1 MCFSA
6 TASFSAAAV
15 CGAIGVLTV
24 RRASRPD
31 LMLALIPVIFAL
43 HQAFEGVVWLT
54 RRTRTGGLPVPRFIP
69 SKVEVPGPPAPVLT
83 FDVATAATAL
93 Q

>member
-24 RRASRPD
+24 RRASKPD
-31 LMLALIPVIFAL
+31 LMLAFIPVIFAL
-43 HQAFEGVVWLT
+43 HQALEGVRLVDQC
-54 RRTRTGGLPVPRFIP
+54 RRLVGAVRRL
-69 SKVEVPGPPAPVLT
+69 
-83 FDVATAATAL
+83 
-93 Q
+93 

>member
-43 HQAFEGVVWLT
+43 HQAS
-54 RRTRTGGLPVPRFIP
+54 RGL
-69 SKVEVPGPPAPVLT
+69 KVAPVCWFVRDYLVKYPEYR
-83 FDVATAATAL
+83 DLVAA
-93 Q
+93 